1 MVATMTEYR
10 WLEPAE
16 IEVANAAFR
25 HQGWAELNPDASRA
39 LGAFIDGALVEVLA
53 LQLFPILGPMLKVDN
68 TVNDPAISRKL
79 ADMMD
84 AFLRSND
91 ARGWLAIADSP
102 VVARLCERYGMKQVS
117 STVYMAVK

>member
-1 MVATMTEYR
+1 MTDYR
-10 WLEPAE
+10 WLEPEE

-25 HQGWAELNPDASRA
+25 HQGWAEINPAASRV

-53 LQLFPILGPMLKVDN
+53 FQLFPILGPMLKLDN
-68 TVNDPAISRKL
+68 TVNDPAIGRKL

-84 AFLRSND
+84 SFLRDND

-102 VVARLCERYGMKQVS
+102 VVERLCERYGMKRVS
-117 STVYMAVK
+117 SPVYMAVK